1 MELKQLTQYI
11 IKKALKEG
19 ADQVDVVAVKST
31 TNEVDVRLGEI
42 EKLGSASPK
51 GLGIRVIKNHKNAI
65 TSTRFLK
72 HLCQLQYFYGL
83 VILHHRT
90 I

>member
-11 IKKALKEG
+11 IKKALSEG

-31 TNEVDVRLGEI
+31 TSEIDVRLGEI

-51 GLGIRVIKNHKNAI
+51 GLGIRVFKNKRKPSHLPVIFVKNLLM
-65 TSTRFLK
+65 T
-72 HLCQLQYFYGL
+72 
-83 VILHHRT
+83 
-90 I
+90 